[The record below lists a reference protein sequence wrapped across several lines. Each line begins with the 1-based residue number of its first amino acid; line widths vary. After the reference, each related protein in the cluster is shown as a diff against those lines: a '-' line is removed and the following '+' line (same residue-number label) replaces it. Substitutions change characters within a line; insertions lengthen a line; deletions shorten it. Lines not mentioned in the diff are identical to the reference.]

1 MLDFSKDIAVTLGY
15 QIIKKRE
22 VVLTYMNKEEMYL
35 FFYFLF
41 KDVMES
47 IRLLQ
52 NASARTPTSGT
63 VLAYLFGIITD
74 RLMNTSFSESTLQVK
89 I

>member
-1 MLDFSKDIAVTLGY
+1 
-15 QIIKKRE
+15 
-22 VVLTYMNKEEMYL
+22 
-35 FFYFLF
+35 
-41 KDVMES
+41 MES

-52 NASARTPTSGT
+52 NASAGTPTSGT

>member
-35 FFYFLF
+35 FFIFLF